1 MALLDWTPSLSV
13 DVSEMDEEHKKLFTL
28 INNLNEA
35 MKQGKAKD
43 ELGRVFNELARY
55 TQSHFASEER
65 YLQTVGYP
73 YLAQQRKE
81 HAELLKQVATFKAE
95 YDAGKAMVSV
105 TLMTFLS
112 DWVRSH
118 IQKSDKQYGA
128 WVKEKAKV

>member
-13 DVSEMDEEHKKLFTL
+13 DVAEMDEEHKKLFAL
-28 INNLNEA
+28 INNLNDA

-43 ELGRVFNELARY
+43 EMGRVFNELVNY
-55 TQSHFASEER
+55 THSHFAAEER
-65 YLQTVGYP
+65 YLQAIGYP

-81 HAELLKQVATFKAE
+81 HAELLKKVATFKAE
-95 YDAGKAMVSV
+95 YEAGKAMVSV
-105 TLMTFLS
+105 TLMTFLG

-128 WVKEKAKV
+128 WVTEKAKV

>member
-1 MALLDWTPSLSV
+1 MALLDWNPSLSV
-13 DVSEMDEEHKKLFTL
+13 EVSEMDEEHKKLFTL
-28 INNLNEA
+28 INNLNDA

-43 ELGRVFNELARY
+43 EMGRVFNELARY
-55 TQSHFASEER
+55 TQSHFASEES
-65 YLQTVGYP
+65 YLQAVRYP

-81 HAELLKQVATFKAE
+81 HAELLKKVAAFKAE
-95 YDAGKAMVSV
+95 YDSGKAMVSV

-128 WVKEKAKV
+128 WIKEKTKV